1 MDVKNCNNFI
11 SYVGF
16 EEHEMQDFDSS
27 RRDLTDENSIKLL
40 SGEAIVAKAKNV
52 LMFEPVSEL
61 KQGISGLLAITNFK
75 LTFVTAEE
83 NVDDIHQQNHLLGY
97 TDICLSNVD
106 NIYLIGDKKR
116 KLTTGVSVPSKVKGI
131 FIVCKNLRTWSF
143 SFKFSDIGD
152 GRNIL
157 NALLHHAFPT
167 KHYLLFAYE
176 YSEPYYSSLDKEI
189 QLFRKRTDWQ
199 SELDRTYRKNNLLQK
214 SWRIS
219 RANEQF
225 RLCISLS
232 EYIIVPASVTD
243 DQLTKAAW
251 HFQGSRPPIWSW
263 SNDSGAALVKMAEL
277 NISIPDRTQENIML
291 ENIRKNHPKK
301 IQPVIIELNKD
312 ISIKS
317 VSYSFTKLVE
327 LCSPDSIRQF
337 IHQENNFYSLLE
349 NTKWLKHVSL
359 CLRKSVEACE
369 ELNDGVPVI
378 LQEGSGRDF
387 CCIISSLVQL
397 LLDPHF
403 RTIVGFQSL
412 IQKEWVAAGHPFCDR
427 LGHLK
432 NDGSEKA
439 PLFLLYLDCVW
450 QLCQQFPAYFEF
462 TETYLTTLWD
472 STHVSIFE
480 TFIFNSERDRVKAAS
495 DPTNQLVLRSVWDW
509 CEQFSDHDIQL
520 FYNPL
525 YAPALA
531 DSKLHQIKPNH
542 GISNL
547 EIWSQCYFRWIPHL
561 IINNGGKNQIEM
573 YARLLQNDLAQLK
586 IDANEATVTS
596 SNIDQLSTCLLQMN
610 INSFY
615 PFSNKSS
622 GNNVSTPIMNASFIM
637 NESMIDSQSLLT
649 TTD

>member
-1 MDVKNCNNFI
+1 
-11 SYVGF
+11 
-16 EEHEMQDFDSS
+16 
-27 RRDLTDENSIKLL
+27 
-40 SGEAIVAKAKNV
+40 
-52 LMFEPVSEL
+52 MFEPVSES

-176 YSEPYYSSLDKEI
+176 YS
-189 QLFRKRTDWQ
+189 
-199 SELDRTYRKNNLLQK
+199 
-214 SWRIS
+214 
-219 RANEQF
+219 
-225 RLCISLS
+225 LS

-277 NISIPDRTQENIML
+277 SISIPDRTQENIML

-378 LQEGSGRDF
+378 LQGINHKCLLISVIGNFLIYISFKIAEGSGRDF

-509 CEQFSDHDIQL
+509 REQFSDHDIQL